1 MSRKPAPR
9 KPEELIAKLDVKF
22 ETFKEEI
29 NQLIAEK
36 NIEIE
41 RINEKDSEIRL
52 KIEENH
58 NKGNENYV
66 STCQSIY
73 MPKYFSNHSCL
84 ESNIQHQLSNK

>member
-1 MSRKPAPR
+1 MSRKPAPP

-58 NKGNENYV
+58 NKGNE
-66 STCQSIY
+66 
-73 MPKYFSNHSCL
+73 KL
-84 ESNIQHQLSNK
+84 ESEKNKLEKLLEDKLEQIKR

>member
-1 MSRKPAPR
+1 MSRKPAPP

-36 NIEIE
+36 NIEIQ
-41 RINEKDSEIRL
+41 RMNEKDSEIRL

-58 NKGNENYV
+58 NKGNE
-66 STCQSIY
+66 
-73 MPKYFSNHSCL
+73 KL
-84 ESNIQHQLSNK
+84 ESEKNKLEKLLEDKLEQIKR